1 MKLTDFEYAGEKL
14 SAKGCMV
21 CTWDSSGDESRTLGG
36 NLTFT
41 TVRNNNSNVQR
52 KVSITYDSP
61 YAPEQISI
69 CKVNCYGD
77 PSQSYWSEA
86 EIRSFMKWLNRKSYE
101 KLRPIY
107 DKTYYGTYFKCSCNV
122 SAREFGGNV
131 IGLDLTFFTNAPFGF
146 ADIDDF
152 IETLTSPGN
161 LSIHSES
168 DEIGYIYPRMRVI
181 PSVAGDL
188 VITNKNEAE
197 NSNYRKTVVK
207 NCAVNENILFTGET
221 KIIKTDNASHTTIS
235 KDFNYV
241 YPRLITSYNSDV
253 TTFTFSLPCTVK
265 LNFAPIRKVGI
276 L

>member
-52 KVSITYDSP
+52 KVSNTYDNP

-77 PSQSYWSEA
+77 PSQSYWSEE

-107 DKTYYGTYFKCSCNV
+107 DKVYNGTYFKCSCNV
-122 SAREFGGNV
+122 SAHEFGGNV
-131 IGLDLTFFTNAPFGF
+131 IGLDLTFTTNAPFGF
-146 ADIDDF
+146 ADKEVDTYTITGGTN
-152 IETLTSPGN
+152 ITV
-161 LSIHSES
+161 HSES
-168 DEIGYIYPRMRVI
+168 DEIGFIYPKIIITMQE
-181 PSVAGDL
+181 AGDL
-188 VITNKNEAE
+188 VITNSNETKDI
-197 NSNYRKTVVK
+197 YKKTIIK
-207 NCAVNENILFTGET
+207 NCAYNEVITFSGESKMIDT
-221 KIIKTDNASHTTIS
+221 NLKAHTTLPR
-235 KDFNYV
+235 DFNYV
-241 YPRLITSYNSDV
+241 YPRLHTTYSSDSTV
-253 TTFTFSLPCTVK
+253 FNFSLPCTAK
-265 LNFAPIRKVGI
+265 FEYAPIRKVGI

>member
-52 KVSITYDSP
+52 KVSTTYDNP

-77 PSQSYWSEA
+77 PSQSYWSEE

-107 DKTYYGTYFKCSCNV
+107 DKVYNGTYFKCSCNV
-122 SAREFGGNV
+122 SAHEFGGNV
-131 IGLDLTFFTNAPFGF
+131 IGLDLTFTTNAPFGF
-146 ADIDDF
+146 ADKSADTYTITGGTN
-152 IETLTSPGN
+152 ITV
-161 LSIHSES
+161 HSES
-168 DEIGYIYPRMRVI
+168 DEIGFIYPKIIITMQE
-181 PSVAGDL
+181 AGDL
-188 VITNKNEAE
+188 VITNSNETKEA
-197 NSNYRKTVVK
+197 YKKTIIK
-207 NCAVNENILFTGET
+207 NCAYNEVITFSGE
-221 KIIKTDNASHTTIS
+221 S
-235 KDFNYV
+235 KMIYTNLKAHATLPRDFNYV
-241 YPRLITSYNSDV
+241 YPRLHTTYSSDATV
-253 TTFTFSLPCTVK
+253 FNFSLPCTAK
-265 LNFAPIRKVGI
+265 FEYAPIRKVGI